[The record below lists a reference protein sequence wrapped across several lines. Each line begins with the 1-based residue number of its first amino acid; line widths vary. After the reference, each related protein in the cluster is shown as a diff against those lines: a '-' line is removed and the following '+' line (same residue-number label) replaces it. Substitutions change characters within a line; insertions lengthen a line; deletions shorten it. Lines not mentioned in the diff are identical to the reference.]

1 LSTGVIIISSFLT
14 SGLSAIFFAGWSP
27 GTCKMNILSLFNWFV
42 FKRQHKQ
49 YFNYTETSERGGTD
63 IYWKYQDFHC

>member
-14 SGLSAIFFAGWSP
+14 SGLSATFFAGWSP

-49 YFNYTETSERGGTD
+49 YFSYTVVN
-63 IYWKYQDFHC
+63 ICWKISIFLLAS